1 MTDRADRADRADGA
15 DGADVH
21 PQDAVARGDTEDV
34 GYFDGSCGQRARH
47 LKALRHGSGVTID
60 QQLLERWS
68 WALFLRDRFAPSSGD
83 EERPLRAGRTVAE
96 VEGQALVALLD
107 AYVRYAGQGP
117 LLVVGDHQGVLA
129 LMQRVGRPAT
139 GPLAA
144 LAVRATHLAQQV
156 PLGVRYHWLPRSEN
170 RLTDR
175 LASHSH
181 AQQWGA
187 EACQWWVS
195 AWLSAPAS
203 AAGRVAGSAAA
214 EAIRC
219 RHCAQRKP
227 LWCPLSPAKV
237 EA

>member
-1 MTDRADRADRADGA
+1 MVEGKAEKAEKVDDETAD
-15 DGADVH
+15 
-21 PQDAVARGDTEDV
+21 DAAVVNRTAGLLEQVRVEGDIEDC
-34 GYFDGSCGQRARH
+34 GYFDGSCGQRAQH
-47 LKALRHGSGVTID
+47 LKALRHGSRTTID

-96 VEGQALVALLD
+96 VEFEALVALLE
-107 AYVRYAGQGP
+107 AYGRYAGQGP
-117 LLVVGDHQGVLA
+117 LLVMGDNQGVLA
-129 LMQRVGRPAT
+129 LMHRVGRPST

-144 LAVRATHLAQQV
+144 LGAHATQLAQQV

-187 EACQWWVS
+187 EA
-195 AWLSAPAS
+195 
-203 AAGRVAGSAAA
+203 
-214 EAIRC
+214 IRC